1 MFSLVEFKCFSV
13 VFLFFFVGGVGVS
26 WTQKVSICVPESV
39 IASFQ
44 AVYEIG
50 IKVVFLHKTE
60 LSVAEVIL
68 WIFMEPSV
76 TVLKIH
82 VEQLNTN
89 KQEWP

>member
-1 MFSLVEFKCFSV
+1 MFRLVEFKCFSV
-13 VFLFFFVGGVGVS
+13 DFLFFVGGEGVS
-26 WTQKVSICVPESV
+26 WTQKVSICVLESV

-60 LSVAEVIL
+60 LSVAEVIP